1 VSTKRNRFL
10 PQEIAEYLIGRM
22 VPDGRKRPGN
32 EKKTRRTI
40 GAVAAPIISERVA
53 GLTELALEGE
63 DIVRQIVKDRALF
76 QEGRNR
82 SVTQNEILQTLDD
95 MQDGDN
101 SDLRALARAIRPIQG
116 LESSA
121 QEARNRLSEVK
132 SKISD
137 LMSDPA
143 TANAYRTHLTGK
155 IGVIRA
161 AQNVDS
167 LQKVVEQ
174 VELARMELLARR
186 NSENMTLTM
195 ADHAIIRKY
204 DLIQQKAREM
214 IDRSLSQDEVYY
226 ESKRR
231 ILLEYRRQLLS
242 DGFVETPGVRK
253 EVIKIISHLQLGI
266 PVLLRGHLGAG
277 KTEVALHVSRKYF
290 GGEPEFISGSEEAT
304 KYDIYGRTQIG
315 VRPEEEKVREF
326 KSRMDEYLRMNP
338 MAGKKEIKDMERQY
352 YQTIVVR
359 GLTTSFFQYGPLVRA
374 MREGRP
380 LVIDEMDGIPHSIIM
395 RLNHVLTRRPGD
407 MIKVQENGG
416 EEIIVREGFCVL
428 ATGNIKSFR
437 YKREELDAA
446 FLSRWWSNDII
457 YPPQKETYEILVASL
472 LDRRGNLQLSGV
484 EDLDDLKRLTL
495 AAAEIQKIF
504 TGEQLDYLGEGADG
518 ARKIPASLKKSV
530 LSLRH
535 LWNVV
540 RPWKA
545 HNFDKPLENYILNEF
560 IKPSVA
566 EDRVYLLQLFCRFRF
581 YKGWTADAFG
591 IPGLTEAKLL
601 AFQGKSAGAQV
612 E

>member
-1 VSTKRNRFL
+1 VSTKRVRFL
-10 PQEIAEYLIGRM
+10 PQEIAEYLVRRM
-22 VPDGRKRPGN
+22 SPEVLKHGAHSNKGQKTGGVPTAPIIAERVANLAELVLEKEDILRQIVSDRTLLDDGRKR
-32 EKKTRRTI
+32 
-40 GAVAAPIISERVA
+40 
-53 GLTELALEGE
+53 
-63 DIVRQIVKDRALF
+63 
-76 QEGRNR
+76 
-82 SVTQNEILQTLDD
+82 SVTQDEVLAMLDNAE
-95 MQDGDN
+95 GAEG
-101 SDLRALARAIRPIQG
+101 SDLRALARTIRPIQG

-121 QEARNRLSEVK
+121 EEARSRLSEVK
-132 SKISD
+132 SKISK
-137 LMSDPA
+137 LMSDPD
-143 TANAYRTHLTGK
+143 TALAYRKYLTGK
-155 IGVIRA
+155 IGVIRETR
-161 AQNVDS
+161 NIDS
-167 LQKVVEQ
+167 LRRVMEQ
-174 VELARMELLARR
+174 TELARMELLARR

-195 ADHAIIRKY
+195 ADDGIIRKY
-204 DLIQQKAREM
+204 DLIQQKARE
-214 IDRSLSQDEVYY
+214 IVNRSLTDDEVYY

-231 ILLEYRRQLLS
+231 VLLEYRRQLLS

-253 EVIKIISHLQLGI
+253 EVMKIISHLQLGI

-315 VRPEEEKVREF
+315 VRPENEKVREF

-338 MAGKKEIKDMERQY
+338 MAGKKEIKDIERQY

-416 EEIIVREGFCVL
+416 EEIIVKKGFCVL

-446 FLSRWWSNDII
+446 FLSRWWSDDIT
-457 YPPQKETYEILVASL
+457 YPSQNETYEILVASL
-472 LDRRGNLQLSGV
+472 LDRRGNLQLSGM

-504 TGEQLDYLGEGADG
+504 TGEQLDYLGEGADA

-535 LWNVV
+535 LWNIV

-566 EDRVYLLQLFCRFRF
+566 EDQIYLLQLFSRFRF
-581 YKGWTADAFG
+581 YKGWTADSFG

-601 AFQGKSAGAQV
+601 AFQGKSAGSQG